1 MRSAVPVLQL
11 TVAQA
16 EHFHD
21 LGVNTPLSLRLL
33 PGECTLIEASEA
45 RQLTAFAD
53 LCSGLI
59 TLHSG
64 NVRFVGRDWSDVPHD
79 YAAALRS
86 RIGRVFA
93 TGGWLPFLDVETN
106 ILLPQLHH
114 TRRGREELRR
124 EAQGLAREFGLPGLP
139 LGRVDALAP
148 ADLGRAGLV
157 RAFLGE
163 PLLVL
168 LEDPIRGLL
177 APIAPAV
184 LNRAAITQD
193 RGGAVVW
200 LARSGSARLD
210 PSFAANQ
217 RLHLGG
223 EGLVMARRQAA

>member
-1 MRSAVPVLQL
+1 MQSAVPVLQL
-11 TVAQA
+11 VMAQA
-16 EHFHD
+16 GNFQD
-21 LGVNTPLSLRLL
+21 LGVVTPLSLSLL
-33 PGECTLIEASEA
+33 SGECALIEGSDAA
-45 RQLTAFAD
+45 QLAAFAD

-64 NVRFVGRDWSDVPHD
+64 NVRFIGRDWSALPHD
-79 YAAALRS
+79 YAAALRG

-114 TRRGREELRR
+114 TRRDLEELRR

-139 LGRVDALAP
+139 LGRVDTLAA

-168 LEDPIRGLL
+168 LEDPARGLF
-177 APIAPAV
+177 APTAPAV
-184 LNRAAITQD
+184 LNHATMTRD
-193 RGGAVVW
+193 RGGAIIW
-200 LARSGSARLD
+200 LARSGFARVDSLF
-210 PSFAANQ
+210 PANQ
-217 RLHLGG
+217 RLQLSG
-223 EGLVMARRQAA
+223 EGLVLARRAA

>member
-1 MRSAVPVLQL
+1 M
-11 TVAQA
+11 
-16 EHFHD
+16 
-21 LGVNTPLSLRLL
+21 
-33 PGECTLIEASEA
+33 
-45 RQLTAFAD
+45 
-53 LCSGLI
+53 
-59 TLHSG
+59 HSG

-223 EGLVMARRQAA
+223 EGLMLARQAA